1 MPRKSMSRAKATI
14 LCIDDHWNG
23 LIRRKILLEQNGYH
37 VLEATNG
44 PEGLELFVS
53 RPVDAVILD
62 YQIPGMSGD
71 VVAAKMKCIS
81 PLVPILLLSAYGP
94 LPKAKLKAVD
104 AFLSKLQPPGV
115 LLSTLQQ
122 MLHGSPK
129 PFFYRWLHDWKQRA
143 HGVRQ

>member
-1 MPRKSMSRAKATI
+1 M
-14 LCIDDHWNG
+14 
-23 LIRRKILLEQNGYH
+23 RRKLFLEENGYQ

-44 PEGLELFVS
+44 AEGLELFLS
-53 RPVDAVILD
+53 QPVDAVILD

-81 PLVPILLLSAYGP
+81 PQVPILLLSAYGP

-104 AFLSKLQPPGV
+104 AFLSKMQPPLI

-122 MLHGSPK
+122 MLEGTPK
-129 PFFYRWLHDWKQRA
+129 PFFYRWLHDWRQRTQ
-143 HGVRQ
+143 GVGP

>member
-1 MPRKSMSRAKATI
+1 MSRKSKSRAKATI

-37 VLEATNG
+37 VVEATNG
-44 PEGLELFVS
+44 PEGLELFLS
-53 RPVDAVILD
+53 QPVDAVILD

-71 VVAAKMKCIS
+71 VVAAKMKSIS
-81 PLVPILLLSAYGP
+81 PQIPILLLSAYGP

-104 AFLSKLQPPGV
+104 AFLSKLQPPGI

-122 MLHGSPK
+122 MLDGSPK

-143 HGVRQ
+143 QGARQ

>member
-1 MPRKSMSRAKATI
+1 MFRAKTTI
-14 LCIDDHWNG
+14 LCIDDHWLG
-23 LIRRKILLEQNGYH
+23 LIRRKRLLEENGYE

-44 PEGLELFVS
+44 QEGLELFLS
-53 RPVDAVILD
+53 QPVDAVIVD

-81 PLVPILLLSAYGP
+81 PQVPILLLSAYGP

-104 AFLSKLQPPGV
+104 AFLSKMQPPMI

-122 MLHGSPK
+122 MLEGSPK
-129 PFFYRWLHDWKQRA
+129 PFFYRWLHDWKQRTQGA
-143 HGVRQ
+143 RQ

>member
-1 MPRKSMSRAKATI
+1 MSRKSRSRAKPTI

-23 LIRRKILLEQNGYH
+23 LIRRKMLLEENGYQ
-37 VLEATNG
+37 VVVATNG

-62 YQIPGMSGD
+62 YQIRGMSGD

-81 PLVPILLLSAYGP
+81 PQVPILLLSAYGP
-94 LPKAKLKAVD
+94 LPKAKLKAVN
-104 AFLSKLQPPGV
+104 AFLSKLQPPTI

-122 MLHGSPK
+122 MLALAPK
-129 PFFYRWLHDWKQRA
+129 PFFYRWLYDWKQRTQ
-143 HGVRQ
+143 GVRP

>member
-1 MPRKSMSRAKATI
+1 MSRAKTTI
-14 LCIDDHWNG
+14 LCIDDHWLG
-23 LIRRKILLEQNGYH
+23 LIRRKRLLEENGYE

-44 PEGLELFVS
+44 QEGLELFLS
-53 RPVDAVILD
+53 QPVDAVIVD

-81 PLVPILLLSAYGP
+81 PQVPILLLSAYGP

-104 AFLSKLQPPGV
+104 AFLSKMQPPMV

-122 MLHGSPK
+122 MLEGSPR
-129 PFFYRWLHDWKQRA
+129 PFFYRWLHDWKQRTQGA
-143 HGVRQ
+143 RQ

>member
-1 MPRKSMSRAKATI
+1 MSRKSMSRAKPTI
-14 LCIDDHWNG
+14 LCIDDHWKG
-23 LIRRKILLEQNGYH
+23 LMRRKLFLEENGYQ

-44 PEGLELFVS
+44 AEGLELFLS
-53 RPVDAVILD
+53 QPVDAVILD

-81 PLVPILLLSAYGP
+81 PQVPILLLSAYGP

-104 AFLSKLQPPGV
+104 AFLSKMQPPLI

-122 MLHGSPK
+122 MLEGTPK
-129 PFFYRWLHDWKQRA
+129 PFFYRWLHDWRQRTQ
-143 HGVRQ
+143 GVGP